1 MSTRTPQSIAAHIT
15 TALIPAITTTAG
27 QHGRHPGNLI
37 TRLQGCAIN
46 LTNIDM
52 PAIAASLGREHH
64 TAAAG
69 RPRQGAGGNTGG
81 IGTSTTE
88 DISCELDRISRYWLD
103 LTETIDRLHPHPD
116 WPPITSGLRAR
127 LTTATEA
134 LIAVCVAPGA
144 TQDPQVA
151 WEDLTDAVE
160 GVQVATAAVMHA
172 ARRASRARAWAR
184 EHDLDDIDPPDTL
197 TEAARC
203 TGWPNGKDKAG
214 EPLPIAL
221 IRQAIEEAS
230 DENGWAFLG
239 SVGSYL
245 NKIRPDFDPRL
256 YGHRK
261 LSDLLKHQPR
271 HFAIEERVVAGSS
284 NKMIYIRALG

>member
-1 MSTRTPQSIAAHIT
+1 MSTRTPQTIAAHIT

-37 TRLQGCAIN
+37 TRLQGAAIN

-88 DISCELDRISRYWLD
+88 DIGCELDRLSRYWLE
-103 LTETIDRLHPHPD
+103 LTEAIDRLHPHPD

-214 EPLPIAL
+214 EPIGCRNWRGQHGHVHPDTGVEHLTELCDDCVRLVCPVCW
-221 IRQAIEEAS
+221 S
-230 DENGWAFLG
+230 
-239 SVGSYL
+239 
-245 NKIRPDFDPRL
+245 RPRRTPGARECEGCHTRTRRTQL
-256 YGHRK
+256 
-261 LSDLLKHQPR
+261 
-271 HFAIEERVVAGSS
+271 ERTTA
-284 NKMIYIRALG
+284 

>member
-1 MSTRTPQSIAAHIT
+1 MSTRTPQTIAAHIT

-37 TRLQGCAIN
+37 TRLQGAAIN
-46 LTNIDM
+46 LAQIDL

-88 DISCELDRISRYWLD
+88 DIGCELDRISRYWLD

-160 GVQVATAAVMHA
+160 GVQVATAAVIHA

-214 EPLPIAL
+214 EPIGCRNWRTDHRDPNGATHHEDLCLDCYAL
-221 IRQAIEEAS
+221 LCPQCWQRPRRTPGARECMACEIR
-230 DENGWAFLG
+230 N
-239 SVGSYL
+239 
-245 NKIRPDFDPRL
+245 RRT
-256 YGHRK
+256 
-261 LSDLLKHQPR
+261 R
-271 HFAIEERVVAGSS
+271 HES
-284 NKMIYIRALG
+284 

>member
-1 MSTRTPQSIAAHIT
+1 MSQQRTPQTIAAHIT

-37 TRLQGCAIN
+37 TRLQGAAIN
-46 LTNIDM
+46 LANVDM

-214 EPLPIAL
+214 EPIGCRNWRTDHRDPNGATHHEDLCLDCYAL
-221 IRQAIEEAS
+221 LCPQCWQRPRRTPGARECMACEIR
-230 DENGWAFLG
+230 N
-239 SVGSYL
+239 
-245 NKIRPDFDPRL
+245 RRT
-256 YGHRK
+256 
-261 LSDLLKHQPR
+261 R
-271 HFAIEERVVAGSS
+271 HES
-284 NKMIYIRALG
+284 

>member
-1 MSTRTPQSIAAHIT
+1 MSTRTPQTIAAHIT

-46 LTNIDM
+46 LTNIDL

-214 EPLPIAL
+214 EPIGCRNWRTDHRDPNGATHHEDLCLDCYAL
-221 IRQAIEEAS
+221 LCPQCWQRPRRTPGARECMACEIR
-230 DENGWAFLG
+230 N
-239 SVGSYL
+239 
-245 NKIRPDFDPRL
+245 RRT
-256 YGHRK
+256 
-261 LSDLLKHQPR
+261 R
-271 HFAIEERVVAGSS
+271 HES
-284 NKMIYIRALG
+284 

>member
-1 MSTRTPQSIAAHIT
+1 MSQQRTPQTIAAHIT

-37 TRLQGCAIN
+37 TRLQGAAIN

-88 DISCELDRISRYWLD
+88 DIGCELDRLSRYWLE
-103 LTETIDRLHPHPD
+103 LTEAIDRLHPHPD

-203 TGWPNGKDKAG
+203 TGWPNGKDKTG
-214 EPLPIAL
+214 EPIGCRNWRGQHGHVHPDTGVEHLTELCDDCVRLVCPVCW
-221 IRQAIEEAS
+221 S
-230 DENGWAFLG
+230 
-239 SVGSYL
+239 
-245 NKIRPDFDPRL
+245 RPRRTPGARECEGCHTRTRRTQL
-256 YGHRK
+256 
-261 LSDLLKHQPR
+261 
-271 HFAIEERVVAGSS
+271 ERTTA
-284 NKMIYIRALG
+284 

>member
-1 MSTRTPQSIAAHIT
+1 MSTRTESIAAHIT

-37 TRLQGCAIN
+37 TRLQGAAIN
-46 LTNIDM
+46 LAQIDL

-134 LIAVCVAPGA
+134 LIAVCVPLRA

-214 EPLPIAL
+214 EPIGCRNWRTDHRDPNGATHHEDLCLDCYAL
-221 IRQAIEEAS
+221 LCPQCWQRPRRTPGARECMACEIR
-230 DENGWAFLG
+230 N
-239 SVGSYL
+239 
-245 NKIRPDFDPRL
+245 RRT
-256 YGHRK
+256 
-261 LSDLLKHQPR
+261 R
-271 HFAIEERVVAGSS
+271 HES
-284 NKMIYIRALG
+284 

>member
-1 MSTRTPQSIAAHIT
+1 MSTRTPQTIAAHIT

-37 TRLQGCAIN
+37 TRLQGAAIN

-64 TAAAG
+64 TAATG

-88 DISCELDRISRYWLD
+88 DIGCELDRLSRYWLE
-103 LTETIDRLHPHPD
+103 LTEAIDRLHPHPD

-144 TQDPQVA
+144 TQDPQLA
-151 WEDLTDAVE
+151 WEDLADAVE
-160 GVQVATAAVMHA
+160 GVQVATAAVIHA

-184 EHDLDDIDPPDTL
+184 EHDLDDIDPPDTI

-214 EPLPIAL
+214 EPIGCRNWRTDHRDPNGATHHDDLCLDCLAKLCPQCWQRPRRTPGARECMACE
-221 IRQAIEEAS
+221 IR
-230 DENGWAFLG
+230 N
-239 SVGSYL
+239 
-245 NKIRPDFDPRL
+245 RRT
-256 YGHRK
+256 
-261 LSDLLKHQPR
+261 R
-271 HFAIEERVVAGSS
+271 HES
-284 NKMIYIRALG
+284 

>member
-1 MSTRTPQSIAAHIT
+1 MSTRTPQTIAAHIT

-37 TRLQGCAIN
+37 TRLQGAAIN

-64 TAAAG
+64 TAATG

-88 DISCELDRISRYWLD
+88 DIGCELDRLSRYWLD
-103 LTETIDRLHPHPD
+103 LTEAIDRLHPHPD

-144 TQDPQVA
+144 TQDPQLA
-151 WEDLTDAVE
+151 WEDLADAVE
-160 GVQVATAAVMHA
+160 GVQVATAAVIHA

-184 EHDLDDIDPPDTL
+184 EHDLDDIDPPDTI

-214 EPLPIAL
+214 EPIGCRNWRTDHRDPNGATHHDDLCLDCLAKLCPQCWQRPRRTPGARECMACE
-221 IRQAIEEAS
+221 IR
-230 DENGWAFLG
+230 N
-239 SVGSYL
+239 
-245 NKIRPDFDPRL
+245 RRT
-256 YGHRK
+256 
-261 LSDLLKHQPR
+261 R
-271 HFAIEERVVAGSS
+271 HES
-284 NKMIYIRALG
+284 

>member
-27 QHGRHPGNLI
+27 QLGRHPGNLI

-46 LTNIDM
+46 LANIDM

-69 RPRQGAGGNTGG
+69 RPRQGAGGSTGG

-88 DISCELDRISRYWLD
+88 DIGCELDRLSRYWFAPPGASGPPSLMEA
-103 LTETIDRLHPHPD
+103 LDRLHPHPD

-134 LIAVCVAPGA
+134 LIAACVA

-160 GVQVATAAVMHA
+160 GVQVATAAVIHA

-184 EHDLDDIDPPDTL
+184 EHDLDDIDPPDTI

-203 TGWPNGKDKAG
+203 TTTGCDNYRGTH
-214 EPLPIAL
+214 
-221 IRQAIEEAS
+221 
-230 DENGWAFLG
+230 
-239 SVGSYL
+239 
-245 NKIRPDFDPRL
+245 
-256 YGHRK
+256 GHRHPDTGAEHHADK
-261 LSDLLKHQPR
+261 CDACYLALCTVCYARPR
-271 HFAIEERVVAGSS
+271 RTVGARECMACE
-284 NKMIYIRALG
+284 IRNRRTRHES

>member
-37 TRLQGCAIN
+37 TRLQGAAIN
-46 LTNIDM
+46 LAQIDL

-144 TQDPQVA
+144 TQDPQLA
-151 WEDLTDAVE
+151 WEDLADAVE
-160 GVQVATAAVMHA
+160 GVQVATAAVIHA

-214 EPLPIAL
+214 EPIGCRNWRTDHRDPNGATHHEDLCLDCLAKLCPQCWQRPRRTPGARECMACE
-221 IRQAIEEAS
+221 IR
-230 DENGWAFLG
+230 N
-239 SVGSYL
+239 
-245 NKIRPDFDPRL
+245 RRT
-256 YGHRK
+256 
-261 LSDLLKHQPR
+261 R
-271 HFAIEERVVAGSS
+271 HES
-284 NKMIYIRALG
+284 

>member
-1 MSTRTPQSIAAHIT
+1 MSTRTPQTIAAHIT

-27 QHGRHPGNLI
+27 QLGRHPGNLI

-46 LTNIDM
+46 LANIDM

-69 RPRQGAGGNTGG
+69 RPRQGAGGSTGG

-88 DISCELDRISRYWLD
+88 DIGCELDRLSRYWFAPPGASGPPSLMEA
-103 LTETIDRLHPHPD
+103 LDRLHPHPD

-160 GVQVATAAVMHA
+160 GVQVATAAVIHA
-172 ARRASRARAWAR
+172 ARRATRARAWAR

-214 EPLPIAL
+214 EPIGCRNWRTDHRDPNGATHHDDLCLDCLAKLCPQCWQRPRRTPGARECMACE
-221 IRQAIEEAS
+221 IR
-230 DENGWAFLG
+230 N
-239 SVGSYL
+239 
-245 NKIRPDFDPRL
+245 RRT
-256 YGHRK
+256 
-261 LSDLLKHQPR
+261 R
-271 HFAIEERVVAGSS
+271 HES
-284 NKMIYIRALG
+284 

>member
-1 MSTRTPQSIAAHIT
+1 MSQQRTPQTIAAHIT

-37 TRLQGCAIN
+37 TRLQGAAIN

-88 DISCELDRISRYWLD
+88 DIGCELDRLSRYWLE
-103 LTETIDRLHPHPD
+103 LTEAIDRLHPHPD

-214 EPLPIAL
+214 EPIGCRNWRTDHRDPNGAGGVTHHDDLCLDCYAKLCPLCWTRVRRTVGAKECMACE
-221 IRQAIEEAS
+221 IR
-230 DENGWAFLG
+230 N
-239 SVGSYL
+239 
-245 NKIRPDFDPRL
+245 RRT
-256 YGHRK
+256 
-261 LSDLLKHQPR
+261 R
-271 HFAIEERVVAGSS
+271 HES
-284 NKMIYIRALG
+284 

>member
-1 MSTRTPQSIAAHIT
+1 MSTRTPQTIAAHIT

-37 TRLQGCAIN
+37 TRLQGAAIN
-46 LTNIDM
+46 LANVDM

-214 EPLPIAL
+214 EPIGCRNWRTDHRDPNGATHHEDLCLDCYAL
-221 IRQAIEEAS
+221 LCPQCWQRPRRTPGARECMACEIR
-230 DENGWAFLG
+230 N
-239 SVGSYL
+239 
-245 NKIRPDFDPRL
+245 RRT
-256 YGHRK
+256 
-261 LSDLLKHQPR
+261 R
-271 HFAIEERVVAGSS
+271 HES
-284 NKMIYIRALG
+284 

>member
-1 MSTRTPQSIAAHIT
+1 MSTRTPQTIAAHIT

-37 TRLQGCAIN
+37 TRLQGAAIN

-64 TAAAG
+64 TAATG
-69 RPRQGAGGNTGG
+69 RPRQGAGGSTGG

-88 DISCELDRISRYWLD
+88 DIGCELDRLSRYWLD
-103 LTETIDRLHPHPD
+103 LTEAIDRLHPHPD

-144 TQDPQVA
+144 TQDPQLA
-151 WEDLTDAVE
+151 WEDLADAVE
-160 GVQVATAAVMHA
+160 GVQVATAAVIHA

-184 EHDLDDIDPPDTL
+184 EHDLDDIDPPDTI

-214 EPLPIAL
+214 EPIGCRNWRTDHRDPNGATHHDDLCLDCLAKLCPQCWQRPRRTPGARECMACE
-221 IRQAIEEAS
+221 IR
-230 DENGWAFLG
+230 N
-239 SVGSYL
+239 
-245 NKIRPDFDPRL
+245 RRT
-256 YGHRK
+256 
-261 LSDLLKHQPR
+261 R
-271 HFAIEERVVAGSS
+271 HES
-284 NKMIYIRALG
+284 

>member
-37 TRLQGCAIN
+37 TRLQGAAIN
-46 LTNIDM
+46 LAQIDL

-134 LIAVCVAPGA
+134 LIAVCVPLRA

-160 GVQVATAAVMHA
+160 GVQVATAAVIHA

-214 EPLPIAL
+214 EPIGCRNWRTDHRDPNGATHHEDLCLDCYAL
-221 IRQAIEEAS
+221 LCPQCWQRPRRTPGARECMACEIR
-230 DENGWAFLG
+230 N
-239 SVGSYL
+239 
-245 NKIRPDFDPRL
+245 RRT
-256 YGHRK
+256 
-261 LSDLLKHQPR
+261 R
-271 HFAIEERVVAGSS
+271 HES
-284 NKMIYIRALG
+284 

>member
-1 MSTRTPQSIAAHIT
+1 MSTRTPQTIAAHIT

-27 QHGRHPGNLI
+27 QLGRHPGNLI

-46 LTNIDM
+46 LANIDM

-88 DISCELDRISRYWLD
+88 DIGCELDRLSRYWLD
-103 LTETIDRLHPHPD
+103 LTEAIDRLHPHPD

-144 TQDPQVA
+144 TQDPQLA
-151 WEDLTDAVE
+151 WEDLADAVE
-160 GVQVATAAVMHA
+160 GVQVATAAVIHA

-184 EHDLDDIDPPDTL
+184 EHDLDDIDPPDTI

-214 EPLPIAL
+214 EPIGCRNWRTDHRDPNGATHHDDLCLDCLAKLCPQCWQRPRRTPGARECMACE
-221 IRQAIEEAS
+221 IR
-230 DENGWAFLG
+230 N
-239 SVGSYL
+239 
-245 NKIRPDFDPRL
+245 RRT
-256 YGHRK
+256 
-261 LSDLLKHQPR
+261 R
-271 HFAIEERVVAGSS
+271 HES
-284 NKMIYIRALG
+284 

>member
-27 QHGRHPGNLI
+27 QLGRHPGNLI

-46 LTNIDM
+46 LANVDM
-52 PAIAASLGREHH
+52 AAIAASLGREHH

-214 EPLPIAL
+214 EPIGCRNWRTDHRDPNGATHHEDLCLDCLAKLCPQCWQRPRRTPGARECMACE
-221 IRQAIEEAS
+221 IR
-230 DENGWAFLG
+230 N
-239 SVGSYL
+239 
-245 NKIRPDFDPRL
+245 RRT
-256 YGHRK
+256 
-261 LSDLLKHQPR
+261 R
-271 HFAIEERVVAGSS
+271 HES
-284 NKMIYIRALG
+284 

>member
-37 TRLQGCAIN
+37 TRLQGAAIN
-46 LTNIDM
+46 LAQIDL

-144 TQDPQVA
+144 TQDPQLA

-214 EPLPIAL
+214 EPIGCRNWRTDHRDPNGATHHEDLCLDCYAL
-221 IRQAIEEAS
+221 LCPQCWQRPRRTPGARECMACEIR
-230 DENGWAFLG
+230 N
-239 SVGSYL
+239 
-245 NKIRPDFDPRL
+245 RRT
-256 YGHRK
+256 
-261 LSDLLKHQPR
+261 R
-271 HFAIEERVVAGSS
+271 HES
-284 NKMIYIRALG
+284 

>member
-1 MSTRTPQSIAAHIT
+1 MSTRTPQTIAAHIT

-37 TRLQGCAIN
+37 TRLQGAAIN
-46 LTNIDM
+46 LANVDL

-214 EPLPIAL
+214 EPIGCRNWRTDHRDPNGATHHEDLCLDCYAL
-221 IRQAIEEAS
+221 LCPQCWQRPRRTPGARECMACEIR
-230 DENGWAFLG
+230 N
-239 SVGSYL
+239 
-245 NKIRPDFDPRL
+245 RRT
-256 YGHRK
+256 
-261 LSDLLKHQPR
+261 R
-271 HFAIEERVVAGSS
+271 HES
-284 NKMIYIRALG
+284 

>member
-1 MSTRTPQSIAAHIT
+1 MSTRTPQTIAAHIT

-27 QHGRHPGNLI
+27 QLGRHPGNLI
-37 TRLQGCAIN
+37 TRLQGAAIN
-46 LTNIDM
+46 LAQIDL

-88 DISCELDRISRYWLD
+88 DIGCELDRLSRYWLD
-103 LTETIDRLHPHPD
+103 LTEAIDRLHPHPD

-203 TGWPNGKDKAG
+203 TGWPNGKDKTG
-214 EPLPIAL
+214 EPIGCRNWRGQHGHVHPDTGVEHLTELCDDCVRLVCPVCW
-221 IRQAIEEAS
+221 S
-230 DENGWAFLG
+230 
-239 SVGSYL
+239 
-245 NKIRPDFDPRL
+245 RPRRTPGARECEGCHTRTRRTQL
-256 YGHRK
+256 
-261 LSDLLKHQPR
+261 
-271 HFAIEERVVAGSS
+271 ERTTA
-284 NKMIYIRALG
+284 

>member
-37 TRLQGCAIN
+37 TRLQGAAIN
-46 LTNIDM
+46 LANVDL

-88 DISCELDRISRYWLD
+88 DIGCELDRLSRYWLD

-134 LIAVCVAPGA
+134 LRAVCVAPGA

-203 TGWPNGKDKAG
+203 TGWPNGKDKTG
-214 EPLPIAL
+214 EPIGCRNWRTDHRDPNGATHHEDLCLDCYGKLCPACFSRPRRTPGARECMACE
-221 IRQAIEEAS
+221 IR
-230 DENGWAFLG
+230 N
-239 SVGSYL
+239 
-245 NKIRPDFDPRL
+245 RRT
-256 YGHRK
+256 
-261 LSDLLKHQPR
+261 R
-271 HFAIEERVVAGSS
+271 HES
-284 NKMIYIRALG
+284 

>member
-37 TRLQGCAIN
+37 TRLQGAAIN
-46 LTNIDM
+46 LANVDL

-134 LIAVCVAPGA
+134 LIAVCVPLRA

-214 EPLPIAL
+214 EPIGCRNWRTDHRDPNGATHHEDLCLDCYAL
-221 IRQAIEEAS
+221 LCPQCWQRPRRTPGARECMACEIR
-230 DENGWAFLG
+230 N
-239 SVGSYL
+239 
-245 NKIRPDFDPRL
+245 RRT
-256 YGHRK
+256 
-261 LSDLLKHQPR
+261 R
-271 HFAIEERVVAGSS
+271 HES
-284 NKMIYIRALG
+284 

>member
-27 QHGRHPGNLI
+27 QLGRHPGNLI

-46 LTNIDM
+46 LANIDM

-69 RPRQGAGGNTGG
+69 RPRQGAGGSTGG

-88 DISCELDRISRYWLD
+88 DIGCEIDRLSRYWLD
-103 LTETIDRLHPHPD
+103 LTEAIDRLHPHPD

-134 LIAVCVAPGA
+134 LRAVCVAPGA

-214 EPLPIAL
+214 EPIGCRNWRTDHRDPNGATHHEDLCLDCYAL
-221 IRQAIEEAS
+221 LCPQCWQRPRRTPGARECMACEIR
-230 DENGWAFLG
+230 N
-239 SVGSYL
+239 
-245 NKIRPDFDPRL
+245 RRT
-256 YGHRK
+256 
-261 LSDLLKHQPR
+261 R
-271 HFAIEERVVAGSS
+271 HES
-284 NKMIYIRALG
+284 

>member
-1 MSTRTPQSIAAHIT
+1 MSTRTPQTIAAHIT

-27 QHGRHPGNLI
+27 QLGRHPGNLI
-37 TRLQGCAIN
+37 TRLQGAAIN

-64 TAAAG
+64 TAATG

-88 DISCELDRISRYWLD
+88 DIGCELDRLSRYWLD
-103 LTETIDRLHPHPD
+103 LTEAIDRLHPHPD

-144 TQDPQVA
+144 TQDPQLA
-151 WEDLTDAVE
+151 WEDLADAVE
-160 GVQVATAAVMHA
+160 GVQVATAAVIHA

-184 EHDLDDIDPPDTL
+184 EHDLDDIDPPDTI

-214 EPLPIAL
+214 EPIGCRNWRTDHRDPNGATHHDDLCLDCLAKLCPQCWQRPRRTPGARECMACE
-221 IRQAIEEAS
+221 IR
-230 DENGWAFLG
+230 N
-239 SVGSYL
+239 
-245 NKIRPDFDPRL
+245 RRT
-256 YGHRK
+256 
-261 LSDLLKHQPR
+261 R
-271 HFAIEERVVAGSS
+271 HES
-284 NKMIYIRALG
+284 

>member
-37 TRLQGCAIN
+37 TRLQGAAIN
-46 LTNIDM
+46 LANVDM

-69 RPRQGAGGNTGG
+69 RPRQGAGGSTGG

-88 DISCELDRISRYWLD
+88 DIGCELDRLSRYWLD
-103 LTETIDRLHPHPD
+103 LTEAIDRLHPHPD

-160 GVQVATAAVMHA
+160 GVQVATAAVKHA
-172 ARRASRARAWAR
+172 ARRATEARAWTKPG
-184 EHDLDDIDPPDTL
+184 DDNDDIDPPDTI

-203 TGWPNGKDKAG
+203 TTTGCDNYRGTH
-214 EPLPIAL
+214 
-221 IRQAIEEAS
+221 
-230 DENGWAFLG
+230 
-239 SVGSYL
+239 
-245 NKIRPDFDPRL
+245 
-256 YGHRK
+256 GHRHPDTGAEHHATICDSCYQQ
-261 LSDLLKHQPR
+261 LCPQCWTRPR
-271 HFAIEERVVAGSS
+271 RTPGARECMACE
-284 NKMIYIRALG
+284 IRNRRTRHES

>member
-1 MSTRTPQSIAAHIT
+1 MSTRTPQTIAAHIT

-27 QHGRHPGNLI
+27 QLGRHPGNLI

-46 LTNIDM
+46 LANIDM

-69 RPRQGAGGNTGG
+69 RPRQGAGGSTGG

-88 DISCELDRISRYWLD
+88 DIGCEIDRLSRYWLD
-103 LTETIDRLHPHPD
+103 LTEAIDRLHPHPD

-134 LIAVCVAPGA
+134 LRAVCVAPGA

-214 EPLPIAL
+214 EPIGCRNWRTDHRDPNGATHHEDLCLDCYAL
-221 IRQAIEEAS
+221 LCPQCWQRPRRTPGARECMACEIR
-230 DENGWAFLG
+230 N
-239 SVGSYL
+239 
-245 NKIRPDFDPRL
+245 RRT
-256 YGHRK
+256 
-261 LSDLLKHQPR
+261 R
-271 HFAIEERVVAGSS
+271 HES
-284 NKMIYIRALG
+284 

>member
-1 MSTRTPQSIAAHIT
+1 MSTRTPQTIAAHIT

-37 TRLQGCAIN
+37 TRLQGAAIN
-46 LTNIDM
+46 LAQIDL

-88 DISCELDRISRYWLD
+88 DISCELDRLSRYWLD

-144 TQDPQVA
+144 TQDPQLA
-151 WEDLTDAVE
+151 WEDLRDAVE
-160 GVQVATAAVMHA
+160 GVQVATAAVKHA
-172 ARRASRARAWAR
+172 ARRATEARAWTKPG
-184 EHDLDDIDPPDTL
+184 DDNDDIDPPDTI

-203 TGWPNGKDKAG
+203 TTTDCDNYRGTH
-214 EPLPIAL
+214 
-221 IRQAIEEAS
+221 
-230 DENGWAFLG
+230 
-239 SVGSYL
+239 
-245 NKIRPDFDPRL
+245 
-256 YGHRK
+256 GHRHPDTGAEHHADK
-261 LSDLLKHQPR
+261 CDSCYLALCTVCYARPR
-271 HFAIEERVVAGSS
+271 RTPGARECMACE
-284 NKMIYIRALG
+284 IRNRRTRHES

>member
-88 DISCELDRISRYWLD
+88 DIGCELDRLSRYWLD
-103 LTETIDRLHPHPD
+103 LTEAIDRLHPHPD

-134 LIAVCVAPGA
+134 LIAACVAPGA
-144 TQDPQVA
+144 TQDPQLA
-151 WEDLTDAVE
+151 WEDLRDAVE
-160 GVQVATAAVMHA
+160 GVQVATAAVKHA
-172 ARRASRARAWAR
+172 ARRATEARAWTKPGD
-184 EHDLDDIDPPDTL
+184 DLDDIDPPDTI

-203 TGWPNGKDKAG
+203 TGWPNGKDKTG
-214 EPLPIAL
+214 EPIGCRNWRTDHRDPNGAGGVTHHDDLCLDCYAKLCPLCWTRVRRTVGAKECMACE
-221 IRQAIEEAS
+221 IR
-230 DENGWAFLG
+230 N
-239 SVGSYL
+239 
-245 NKIRPDFDPRL
+245 RRT
-256 YGHRK
+256 
-261 LSDLLKHQPR
+261 R
-271 HFAIEERVVAGSS
+271 HES
-284 NKMIYIRALG
+284 

>member
-1 MSTRTPQSIAAHIT
+1 MSTRTESIAAHIT

-27 QHGRHPGNLI
+27 QLGRHPGNLI

-46 LTNIDM
+46 LANVDM
-52 PAIAASLGREHH
+52 AAIAASLGREHH

-69 RPRQGAGGNTGG
+69 RPRQGAGGSTGG

-184 EHDLDDIDPPDTL
+184 EHDIDDIDPPDTL

-203 TGWPNGKDKAG
+203 TGWPNGKDKTG
-214 EPLPIAL
+214 EPIGCRNWRTDHRDPNGATHHEDLCLDCYAL
-221 IRQAIEEAS
+221 LCPQCWQRPRRTPGARECMACEIR
-230 DENGWAFLG
+230 N
-239 SVGSYL
+239 
-245 NKIRPDFDPRL
+245 RRT
-256 YGHRK
+256 
-261 LSDLLKHQPR
+261 R
-271 HFAIEERVVAGSS
+271 HES
-284 NKMIYIRALG
+284 

>member
-214 EPLPIAL
+214 EPIGCRNWRTDHRDPNGATHHEDLCLDCYAL
-221 IRQAIEEAS
+221 LCPQCWQRPRRTPGARECMACEIR
-230 DENGWAFLG
+230 N
-239 SVGSYL
+239 
-245 NKIRPDFDPRL
+245 RRT
-256 YGHRK
+256 
-261 LSDLLKHQPR
+261 R
-271 HFAIEERVVAGSS
+271 HES
-284 NKMIYIRALG
+284 

>member
-27 QHGRHPGNLI
+27 QLGRHPGNLI
-37 TRLQGCAIN
+37 TRLQGAAIN
-46 LTNIDM
+46 LANVDM

-88 DISCELDRISRYWLD
+88 DIGCELDRISRYWLD

-134 LIAVCVAPGA
+134 LIAACVPRSDARPTSGMGRPHRRCGGRTGRHRRSHPRRTTRQPG
-144 TQDPQVA
+144 
-151 WEDLTDAVE
+151 
-160 GVQVATAAVMHA
+160 
-172 ARRASRARAWAR
+172 
-184 EHDLDDIDPPDTL
+184 
-197 TEAARC
+197 
-203 TGWPNGKDKAG
+203 
-214 EPLPIAL
+214 
-221 IRQAIEEAS
+221 
-230 DENGWAFLG
+230 
-239 SVGSYL
+239 
-245 NKIRPDFDPRL
+245 PRL
-256 YGHRK
+256 GTRTRPRRHR
-261 LSDLLKHQPR
+261 PTR
-271 HFAIEERVVAGSS
+271 HPHRS
-284 NKMIYIRALG
+284 RTLHHHRL

>member
-37 TRLQGCAIN
+37 TRLQGAAIN
-46 LTNIDM
+46 LAQIDL

-214 EPLPIAL
+214 EPIGCRNWRTDHRDPNGATHHEDLCLDCYAL
-221 IRQAIEEAS
+221 LCPQCWQRPRRTPGARECMACEIR
-230 DENGWAFLG
+230 N
-239 SVGSYL
+239 
-245 NKIRPDFDPRL
+245 RRT
-256 YGHRK
+256 
-261 LSDLLKHQPR
+261 R
-271 HFAIEERVVAGSS
+271 HES
-284 NKMIYIRALG
+284 

>member
-37 TRLQGCAIN
+37 TRLQGAAIN
-46 LTNIDM
+46 LANVDL

-134 LIAVCVAPGA
+134 LIAVCVPLRA

-160 GVQVATAAVMHA
+160 GVQVATAAVIHA

-214 EPLPIAL
+214 EPIGCRNWRTDHRDPNGATHHEDLCLDCYAL
-221 IRQAIEEAS
+221 LCPQCWQRPRRTPGARECMACEIR
-230 DENGWAFLG
+230 N
-239 SVGSYL
+239 
-245 NKIRPDFDPRL
+245 RRT
-256 YGHRK
+256 
-261 LSDLLKHQPR
+261 R
-271 HFAIEERVVAGSS
+271 HES
-284 NKMIYIRALG
+284 

>member
-37 TRLQGCAIN
+37 TRLQGAAIN

-88 DISCELDRISRYWLD
+88 DIGCELDRLSRYWLD
-103 LTETIDRLHPHPD
+103 LTEAIDRLHPHPD

-203 TGWPNGKDKAG
+203 TGWPNGKDKTG
-214 EPLPIAL
+214 EPIGCGNWRTDHRDPNGAGGVTHHDDLCLDCYAKLCPLCWTRVRRTVGAKECMACE
-221 IRQAIEEAS
+221 IR
-230 DENGWAFLG
+230 N
-239 SVGSYL
+239 
-245 NKIRPDFDPRL
+245 RRT
-256 YGHRK
+256 
-261 LSDLLKHQPR
+261 R
-271 HFAIEERVVAGSS
+271 HES
-284 NKMIYIRALG
+284 

>member
-37 TRLQGCAIN
+37 TRLQGAAIN
-46 LTNIDM
+46 LAQIDL

-69 RPRQGAGGNTGG
+69 RPRQGAGGSTGG

-88 DISCELDRISRYWLD
+88 DIGCELDRLSRYWLE
-103 LTETIDRLHPHPD
+103 LTEAIDRLHPHPD

-144 TQDPQVA
+144 TQDPQLA
-151 WEDLTDAVE
+151 WEDLADAVE
-160 GVQVATAAVMHA
+160 GVQVATAAVIHA

-214 EPLPIAL
+214 EPIGCRNWRTDHRDPNGATHHDDLCLDCYAKLCPLCWTRVRRTVGAKECMACE
-221 IRQAIEEAS
+221 IR
-230 DENGWAFLG
+230 N
-239 SVGSYL
+239 
-245 NKIRPDFDPRL
+245 RRT
-256 YGHRK
+256 
-261 LSDLLKHQPR
+261 R
-271 HFAIEERVVAGSS
+271 HES
-284 NKMIYIRALG
+284 

>member
-37 TRLQGCAIN
+37 TRLQGAAIN
-46 LTNIDM
+46 LANVDL

-144 TQDPQVA
+144 TQDPQLA

-214 EPLPIAL
+214 EPIGCRNWRTDHRDPNGATHHEDLCLDCYAL
-221 IRQAIEEAS
+221 LCPQCWQRPRRTPGARECMACEIR
-230 DENGWAFLG
+230 N
-239 SVGSYL
+239 
-245 NKIRPDFDPRL
+245 RRT
-256 YGHRK
+256 
-261 LSDLLKHQPR
+261 R
-271 HFAIEERVVAGSS
+271 HES
-284 NKMIYIRALG
+284 

>member
-1 MSTRTPQSIAAHIT
+1 MSTRTESIAAHIT

-37 TRLQGCAIN
+37 TRLQGAAIN
-46 LTNIDM
+46 LAQIDL

-69 RPRQGAGGNTGG
+69 RPRQGAGGSTGG

-88 DISCELDRISRYWLD
+88 DIGCELDRISRYWLD
-103 LTETIDRLHPHPD
+103 LTEAIDRLHPHPD

-144 TQDPQVA
+144 TQDPQLA
-151 WEDLTDAVE
+151 WEDLRDAVE

-203 TGWPNGKDKAG
+203 TGWPNGKDKEIG
-214 EPLPIAL
+214 
-221 IRQAIEEAS
+221 
-230 DENGWAFLG
+230 
-239 SVGSYL
+239 
-245 NKIRPDFDPRL
+245 
-256 YGHRK
+256 
-261 LSDLLKHQPR
+261 
-271 HFAIEERVVAGSS
+271 
-284 NKMIYIRALG
+284 RAHV

>member
-27 QHGRHPGNLI
+27 QHSRHPGNLI

-46 LTNIDM
+46 LTNVDM
-52 PAIAASLGREHH
+52 AAIAASLGREHH

-134 LIAVCVAPGA
+134 LIAVCVPLRA

-160 GVQVATAAVMHA
+160 GVQVATAAVIHA

-214 EPLPIAL
+214 EPIGCRNWRTDHRDPNGATHHEDLCLDCYAL
-221 IRQAIEEAS
+221 LCPQCWQRPRRTPGARECMACEIR
-230 DENGWAFLG
+230 N
-239 SVGSYL
+239 
-245 NKIRPDFDPRL
+245 RRT
-256 YGHRK
+256 
-261 LSDLLKHQPR
+261 R
-271 HFAIEERVVAGSS
+271 HES
-284 NKMIYIRALG
+284 